1 MGVKMSKPTSSPTS
15 PYTRQVLLRGKLT
28 EEEKQKQKEDEEK
41 RKSLRDDAQKKITN
55 IQTGKR
61 DGNYT
66 FSGADC
72 DVYVYRGGDNISRLK
87 KLESIATVSISIYEA
102 KAPVRRLGHASAIG
116 FSGNIRSI
124 AGSII
129 SYLGDSHPLE
139 KISEPKMEKHKDD
152 YGNEFVSGRIKPFNM
167 LLLYKNE
174 VKKDYQVLIKN
185 IEIISEGLVTSVNDM
200 ATEMVFQFVATEAD
214 LIKGE

>member
-1 MGVKMSKPTSSPTS
+1 M
-15 PYTRQVLLRGKLT
+15 PYDTRLRLRGRLT
-28 EEEKQKQKEDEEK
+28 EEEKQKQEKDEANK
-41 RKSLRDDAQKKITN
+41 KLLRDNAQKKKTS

-72 DVYVYRGGDNISRLK
+72 DVYAYRGGDIKSKLE

-102 KAPVRRLGHASAIG
+102 KAPVRRLGHASAVG

-129 SYLGDSHPLE
+129 CYLGDDHPLK
-139 KISEPKMEKHKDD
+139 KISEPKMLKHKDD
-152 YGNEFVSGRIKPFNM
+152 YGNESVSGRIQPFNM

-174 VKKDYQVLIKN
+174 VDKDYQVLIKN

-214 LIKGE
+214 LIKG